1 MSKSNQPRYTGRK
14 HSAAIKKGDKHTT
27 PKPKRH
33 PERSAPPQLP
43 EPGPAAMAM
52 KELVDNG
59 VLSRNANLGPGVAE
73 RLAKATRRGR

>member
-1 MSKSNQPRYTGRK
+1 MSQPRYTPRK
-14 HSAAIKKGDKHTT
+14 HAAAIKKADKHVT

-33 PERSAPPQLP
+33 PERSAPPPLP
-43 EPGPAAMAM
+43 EPGAAALAM

-59 VLSRNANLGPGVAE
+59 VLSRNANLAPGVAV